1 MSRITNIYIKTNRL
15 LLKRGIK
22 NELKILYDFVA
33 LNFPPRVA
41 WSFAAAAISFG
52 SNIKGPESQHLLVL
66 VDFRLHT
73 QGTGCRVSD

>member
-41 WSFAAAAISFG
+41 
-52 SNIKGPESQHLLVL
+52 
-66 VDFRLHT
+66 
-73 QGTGCRVSD
+73 